1 MSTVSLRTRLLRAC
15 GPVLKVAMLS
25 ALASGL
31 IVGCDCDKDERGAND
46 VVVPPMIRN
55 VPQSGEPP
63 EAEQDEPAY
72 VPDGTEAEWQA
83 MSCAQACD
91 RAQKDGAYLPV
102 EIVSC
107 EAPARAADGKLHLKC
122 NWIVRKD
129 CSQGRI

>member
-1 MSTVSLRTRLLRAC
+1 MLLAGATVLLGGC
-15 GPVLKVAMLS
+15 G
-25 ALASGL
+25 
-31 IVGCDCDKDERGAND
+31 CDKDERGVYD
-46 VVVPPMIRN
+46 VVVPPLVRN

-83 MSCAQACD
+83 MPCSQACD
-91 RAQKDGAYLPV
+91 RAEKVGAYYPPL

-107 EAPARAADGKLHLKC
+107 DQPARAADGRLHLKC